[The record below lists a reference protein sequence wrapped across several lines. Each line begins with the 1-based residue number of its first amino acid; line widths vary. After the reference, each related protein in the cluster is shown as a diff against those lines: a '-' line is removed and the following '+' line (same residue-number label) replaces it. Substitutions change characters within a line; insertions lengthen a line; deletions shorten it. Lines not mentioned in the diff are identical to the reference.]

1 MGSWFSLAMAAG
13 LVAAA
18 STAGGAAA
26 SPRTIA
32 SSGTAQFRTTGTGS
46 GALNGPE
53 IRHRIGARGNPQPSG
68 NGAFP
73 FPTKPLRT
81 PNVDSSRVAGSNPQ
95 LGASFSGLTS
105 RDQRLANNGNQ
116 FSVEPP
122 DQALCVANG
131 RALESVNTVIRV
143 RDLAGGSVTG
153 VVDLNTFYGYPAQ
166 FQRPAGPF
174 GPFITDPVCLY
185 VPELDRFVQLVLT
198 LDQNPTTGD
207 FLGSNHLDLA
217 VSNSGNP
224 AGTWRVYSIPAQ
236 NDGTQGTPDHRC
248 PVPAPEDV
256 PPGAP
261 NPRAEIGDYPH
272 LGMDENG
279 IYLTTNGY
287 CFFSA
292 QYNGAQLY
300 AIGLDQL
307 KGSSLPASI
316 KLMHVENTR
325 IAGTPGF
332 TVWPA
337 TSFPGE
343 GSTEAGGT
351 EYFLSTLAGDGS
363 ETGNPT
369 GTADRLGVWALTN
382 TRSLNTKPFNPNVR
396 LQGEVPRSQTYVFPP
411 PSDQKRGP
419 TPLRDCINDT
429 KLPTPFGT
437 GCWNIFFL
445 EEPEHDEVIS
455 TPDSLDSRMQQT
467 WFVNGTLWGAS
478 GSGVKVGRE
487 EKAGIAWFAVEPS
500 IGRNGRL
507 DVQRI
512 DRQGYVALEDNNLT
526 MPALAIRPDNKGV
539 LAFTVMG
546 EDFFPSAGYAVIDG
560 AAKDESDVVGRIHVA
575 AAGRGPDDGF
585 TSYKSFVGD
594 PPRTRWGDY
603 GAAWLDRNNIWVA
616 SEWIGQ
622 RCTLTGPGQYYPRPP
637 SLADFGSCGG
647 TRVSLTNWSTRIS
660 KVTP

>member
-1 MGSWFSLAMAAG
+1 
-13 LVAAA
+13 
-18 STAGGAAA
+18 
-26 SPRTIA
+26 
-32 SSGTAQFRTTGTGS
+32 
-46 GALNGPE
+46 
-53 IRHRIGARGNPQPSG
+53 
-68 NGAFP
+68 
-73 FPTKPLRT
+73 
-81 PNVDSSRVAGSNPQ
+81 
-95 LGASFSGLTS
+95 
-105 RDQRLANNGNQ
+105 
-116 FSVEPP
+116 
-122 DQALCVANG
+122 
-131 RALESVNTVIRV
+131 
-143 RDLAGGSVTG
+143 
-153 VVDLNTFYGYPAQ
+153 
-166 FQRPAGPF
+166 
-174 GPFITDPVCLY
+174 
-185 VPELDRFVQLVLT
+185 
-198 LDQNPTTGD
+198 
-207 FLGSNHLDLA
+207 
-217 VSNSGNP
+217 
-224 AGTWRVYSIPAQ
+224 
-236 NDGTQGTPDHRC
+236 
-248 PVPAPEDV
+248 
-256 PPGAP
+256 
-261 NPRAEIGDYPH
+261 
-272 LGMDENG
+272 
-279 IYLTTNGY
+279 
-287 CFFSA
+287 
-292 QYNGAQLY
+292 
-300 AIGLDQL
+300 
-307 KGSSLPASI
+307 
-316 KLMHVENTR
+316 
-325 IAGTPGF
+325 
-332 TVWPA
+332 
-337 TSFPGE
+337 
-343 GSTEAGGT
+343 
-351 EYFLSTLAGDGS
+351 
-363 ETGNPT
+363 
-369 GTADRLGVWALTN
+369 
-382 TRSLNTKPFNPNVR
+382 
-396 LQGEVPRSQTYVFPP
+396 VPRSQTYVFPP